1 MLYRILSTLSLVGLF
16 LISCSEDEP
25 TLKANPNFVYFLV
38 GETNESNGD
47 SYILPLLDP
56 ADIATARAIIADPT
70 KSQIILAEITKDNS
84 KNYYVNKDLVGNK
97 RWSWH
102 IAEFLGFTDFTIEI
116 YDGWPTYV
124 EENYN
129 EWVRITK
136 GENGNG
142 RIGFWDYRIIREVAA
157 SELE

>member
-1 MLYRILSTLSLVGLF
+1 MLTRILSISSLVSLF
-16 LISCSEDEP
+16 LTSCHTDEP
-25 TLKANPNFVYFLV
+25 NLTPNPDFVYFLV
-38 GETNESNGD
+38 GETNDSNGD

-70 KSQIILAEITKDNS
+70 KSQIILAEITKN
-84 KNYYVNKDLVGNK
+84 KNVNYYVNKDLEGNK
-97 RWSWH
+97 RLSWH
-102 IAEFLGFTDFTIEI
+102 VAEFLGFVDFTIEI

-124 EENYN
+124 EENYE

-136 GENGNG
+136 GTNGNG
-142 RIGFWDYRIIREVAA
+142 RIGFWDYTIIREVDA

>member
-1 MLYRILSTLSLVGLF
+1 MLKRVLSTISLIGL
-16 LISCSEDEP
+16 LLVSCKNDEP
-25 TLKANPNFVYFLV
+25 SPKPNPNFVYFLV
-38 GETNESNGD
+38 GETNQNNDD
-47 SYILPLLDP
+47 SYILPLLNT
-56 ADIATARAIIADPT
+56 ADIAQARALIADP
-70 KSQIILAEITKDNS
+70 SQRKIIVAEITRDNNV
-84 KNYYVNKDLVGNK
+84 NYYVNKNLVGNK

-102 IAEFLGFTDFTIEI
+102 VAEFLGFADNTIEI

-142 RIGFWDYRIIREVAA
+142 RIGFWNYTIIREVNA